1 MLDVFFRAIEDLDQ
15 KRGRR
20 HQPSDPDALGRHLRH
35 LLATDPR
42 SCFVADDRG
51 CVVAF
56 GVVMVREGDAFLS
69 FLFVLPPWQGR
80 GLGRA
85 IVSAC
90 LHGAGTTFRLATC
103 AEADQLVSTGLYAS
117 LGLTPREPVYLLRG
131 TLVEEALPQLP
142 AAGLA
147 RPIGA
152 EALSP
157 LGAVSE
163 LDLRLL
169 GYRRPHDHAFWA
181 AGGRLGWL
189 FEGEAGPLGYGYAHP
204 SGRIG
209 PVAAAEPGWLPAM
222 LGHLARSVPVLEGRQ
237 AVVPGV
243 ASGALLAL
251 LSAGLRLDGTPAVY
265 CTDRPGPQ
273 LDRYL
278 PMSFALL

>member
-20 HQPSDPDALGRHLRH
+20 HQPSDPDALDLHLRH
-35 LLATDPR
+35 LLASDR
-42 SCFVADDRG
+42 GSCFVADDRG
-51 CVVAF
+51 RVVAF

-85 IVSAC
+85 IVLAC
-90 LHGAGTTFRLATC
+90 LDGAGTTVRLATC
-103 AEADQLVSTGLYAS
+103 AEADQPVSTGLYAS

-131 TLVEEALPQLP
+131 TLDEEALPRLP
-142 AAGLA
+142 AMVLA
-147 RPIGA
+147 RPMGA

-157 LGAVSE
+157 SGAVSD

-169 GYRRPHDHAFWA
+169 GYRRPRDHAFWA
-181 AGGRLGWL
+181 TGGRLGWL
-189 FEGEAGPLGYGYAHP
+189 FEGDAGPLGYGYAHP
-204 SGRIG
+204 SGRMG
-209 PVAAAEPGWLPAM
+209 PVAAEDPGWLPAM
-222 LGHLARSVPVLEGRQ
+222 LGHLVRSVPVREGRQ

-243 ASGALLAL
+243 AMAALLPL

-265 CTDRPGPQ
+265 CTDRPGPR

>member
-1 MLDVFFRAIEDLDQ
+1 
-15 KRGRR
+15 
-20 HQPSDPDALGRHLRH
+20 
-35 LLATDPR
+35 
-42 SCFVADDRG
+42 VADDRG
-51 CVVAF
+51 LVVAF

-90 LHGAGTTFRLATC
+90 LDGAGTTVRLATC
-103 AEADQLVSTGLYAS
+103 AEADQPVSTGLYAS

-131 TLVEEALPQLP
+131 TLDEEALPRLP
-142 AAGLA
+142 AAVLA

-157 LGAVSE
+157 SGAISE

-169 GYRRPHDHAFWA
+169 GYRRAHDHAFWA

-209 PVAAAEPGWLPAM
+209 PVAAAEPGWLPAI
-222 LGHLARSVPVLEGRQ
+222 LGHLVRSVPVLEGRQ

>member
-20 HQPSDPDALGRHLRH
+20 HQPSDPGALDLHLRH
-35 LLATDPR
+35 LLATDPG

-51 CVVAF
+51 RVVAF

-69 FLFVLPPWQGR
+69 FLFALPPWQGR

-90 LHGAGTTFRLATC
+90 LDGAGTTVRLATC
-103 AEADQLVSTGLYAS
+103 AEADQPVSTGLYAS

-131 TLVEEALPQLP
+131 TLDEEALPRLP
-142 AAGLA
+142 AAVLA

-157 LGAVSE
+157 SGAISE

-169 GYRRPHDHAFWA
+169 GYRRARDHAFWA

-189 FEGEAGPLGYGYAHP
+189 FEGDAGPLGYGYAHP

-209 PVAAAEPGWLPAM
+209 PVAAEDPGWLPAM
-222 LGHLARSVPVLEGRQ
+222 LGHLVRSVPVLEGRQ

-243 ASGALLAL
+243 ATTALLPL

-265 CTDRPGPQ
+265 CTDRPGPR

>member
-20 HQPSDPDALGRHLRH
+20 HQPSDPGALDLHLRH
-35 LLATDPR
+35 LLATDPG
-42 SCFVADDRG
+42 SSFVADDRG
-51 CVVAF
+51 RVVAF

-90 LHGAGTTFRLATC
+90 LDGAGTTVRLATC
-103 AEADQLVSTGLYAS
+103 AEADQPVSTGLYAS
-117 LGLTPREPVYLLRG
+117 LGLTPRELVYLLRG
-131 TLVEEALPQLP
+131 TLDEEALPRLP
-142 AAGLA
+142 AAVLA

-157 LGAVSE
+157 SGAISE

-169 GYRRPHDHAFWA
+169 GYRRAHDHAFWA

-189 FEGEAGPLGYGYAHP
+189 FEGDAGPLGYGYAHP

-209 PVAAAEPGWLPAM
+209 PVAAEDPGWLPAM
-222 LGHLARSVPVLEGRQ
+222 LGHLVRSVPVLEGRQ

-243 ASGALLAL
+243 ATTALLPL

-265 CTDRPGPQ
+265 CTDRPGPR